1 MICKFTL
8 QPFLENSILHGLS
21 TATPEVFISIHVLY
35 GDDTVV
41 IAIEDNGAGMPPETL
56 DQLRYTIDHKIINY
70 EKHFGISNVSARISN
85 PLYGNGSVRIDS
97 HPGNGTYVT
106 IEFQQMEDT
115 DEENNDCR

>member
-1 MICKFTL
+1 MKTIKEIDE
-8 QPFLENSILHGLS
+8 QENSKMKK
-21 TATPEVFISIHVLY
+21 ENQFI
-35 GDDTVV
+35 
-41 IAIEDNGAGMPPETL
+41 DNWL
-56 DQLRYTIDHKIINY
+56 N
-70 EKHFGISNVSARISN
+70 KHFGISNVSARISN

>member
-1 MICKFTL
+1 MK
-8 QPFLENSILHGLS
+8 N
-21 TATPEVFISIHVLY
+21 
-35 GDDTVV
+35 
-41 IAIEDNGAGMPPETL
+41 N
-56 DQLRYTIDHKIINY
+56 
-70 EKHFGISNVSARISN
+70 FGISNVSARISN